1 MQTIDSKT
9 FEEVIQDRAVIQ
21 FSATWCGPCKTLTKT
36 IEENEGELSVPFY
49 KVDLDSEQALA
60 AKYNVRSVPTL
71 IMFSGGKVAKQVIG
85 NRSLSDLQNF
95 ISNS

>member
-9 FEEVIQDRAVIQ
+9 FEEVIQDHAVIQ
-21 FSATWCGPCKTLTKT
+21 FSATWWGPCKTLTKT

-49 KVDLDSEQALA
+49 KVDLDTEHALA